1 MNTASAPS
9 PETTVLLVFLP
20 VKPEARERFRKM
32 LFEIAEHIAKEPDF
46 VNASVHEDMDDP
58 DTLVVHETWIGSR
71 EHLLKTHLSKPYR
84 QEYEAALPQML
95 KAERRIV
102 FLKPPLASFS
112 KT

>member
-1 MNTASAPS
+1 MNAASAPA

-58 DTLVVHETWIGSR
+58 DTLVVTRPG
-71 EHLLKTHLSKPYR
+71 
-84 QEYEAALPQML
+84 
-95 KAERRIV
+95 
-102 FLKPPLASFS
+102 
-112 KT
+112 